1 MEKSDPH
8 WKFSRMSKS
17 DSIRFQSTDIASV
30 DAPEEDNPLDPVL
43 RVAVGRRVSDR
54 TIDQLFSVVLG
65 LPGRVRQ
72 YLRRV
77 NKLRAQ
83 GLCGD
88 QLAEE
93 LAPLAQ
99 KILTDRLEVAV
110 LVPARIIYDEKG
122 GIKNRLSEDQLI
134 KMSSA
139 ALECDALLT
148 LLAPHFL
155 PGVTCRLA
163 ITAKAVTTN
172 PVLRGHMSGL
182 ADVLDYGAYTKSQR
196 ASRRHDVRVL
206 MKQQGWELPEMVA

>member
-1 MEKSDPH
+1 VENSDPY
-8 WKFSRMSKS
+8 WKFTKMNKS
-17 DSIRFQSTDIASV
+17 APIRFQTADITSV
-30 DAPEEDNPLDPVL
+30 DAPEEDDPLDPVL
-43 RVAVGRRVSDR
+43 RVAVGRRVYDR
-54 TIDQLFSVVLG
+54 NIDQLFSVVMG

-72 YLRRV
+72 YMRRV

-88 QLAEE
+88 QLAED

-110 LVPARIIYDEKG
+110 LVPARIVYDEKG
-122 GIKNRLSEDQLI
+122 GAKNRLSKDQLT

-206 MKQQGWELPEMVA
+206 MKQEGWELPEVGA